1 MFLLEYKVAF
11 LIKDSVT
18 HQIYKR
24 SGGRKMEETKYKTLV
39 DAIWTGNVAS
49 GVAEARKLAESGI
62 KPEMIFGE
70 CIEPELGLIGDDFS
84 KLKIFL
90 PELISAADV
99 VKGVQEELRSFFIS
113 DGTKTSK
120 GKIVLATVSGD
131 LHDVGKNIVK
141 AMLEVNGFEVNDLGV
156 DVGPST
162 IIQTAKEMDAD
173 IIALSALMLP
183 SLPSIKDTIELSRI
197 AENKEH
203 GFKIMIGGGPITK
216 DWADKMEVFY
226 GNDAAEAVTVANDL
240 TNTGS

>member
-1 MFLLEYKVAF
+1 
-11 LIKDSVT
+11 
-18 HQIYKR
+18 
-24 SGGRKMEETKYKTLV
+24 MEETKYKTLV

-183 SLPSIKDTIELSRI
+183 SLPSIRDTIELSRI
-197 AENKEH
+197 AGNKER